1 MQRGQKKLL
10 ILQTE
15 VSIHK
20 QAFGDTEN
28 LKSYLSKLKMKMHPL
43 KKKKK
48 GRNAKSDQMKE
59 ANFLKSYFQAVY
71 PTYFQMVQD
80 KTRNINVEKVK
91 N

>member
-20 QAFGDTEN
+20 QAFGDTKN

-48 GRNAKSDQMKE
+48 KRKKE
-59 ANFLKSYFQAVY
+59 EMQRVIK
-71 PTYFQMVQD
+71 
-80 KTRNINVEKVK
+80 
-91 N
+91 

>member
-1 MQRGQKKLL
+1 M
-10 ILQTE
+10 E
-15 VSIHK
+15 VHNTVQEAVIK
-20 QAFGDTEN
+20 TICN
-28 LKSYLSKLKMKMHPL
+28 R
-43 KKKKK
+43 KKKKTFAK

-59 ANFLKSYFQAVY
+59 GNFLKSYFQAVY